1 MSNVIAAVV
10 VLLATV
16 VAIVAAAMTV
26 WHASGVIR
34 GIRGSAAWW
43 VNLMPFIA
51 PALPKALDAAGQVH
65 REKMLR
71 WGAICAGC
79 VAAVLIAQYI
89 AQA

>member
-51 PALPKALDAAGQVH
+51 PALPKALDAAAKCIARKCCV
-65 REKMLR
+65 
-71 WGAICAGC
+71 GARFALG
-79 VAAVLIAQYI
+79 A
-89 AQA
+89 